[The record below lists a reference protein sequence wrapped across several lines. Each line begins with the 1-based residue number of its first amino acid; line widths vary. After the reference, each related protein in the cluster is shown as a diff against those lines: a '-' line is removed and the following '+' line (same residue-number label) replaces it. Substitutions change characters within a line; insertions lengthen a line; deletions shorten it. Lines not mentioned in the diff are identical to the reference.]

1 MGQVVVRPFAAL
13 AVVGALAA
21 ALAACTPTG
30 EGAEPDPTST
40 PRPSASG
47 SASATPEPTPT
58 EDPIVGEPVG
68 VDCDQLVTPDVMY
81 AYNPNFALLPEP
93 TIDEGSDAAIAQ
105 EQKGLVCQWQNLTS
119 NELLTVAVAK
129 LPDEALTLQKNRA
142 FGESTMVPTYGV
154 EGYFTVAD
162 GVGEADA
169 FDRDYW
175 VSTRSSFYLEPGDA
189 IDIVAASLAAL
200 P

>member
-13 AVVGALAA
+13 AVAGALAV
-21 ALAACTPTG
+21 ALAACTPAG
-30 EGAEPDPTST
+30 GGAEPEESTS
-40 PRPSASG
+40 PSPSASG
-47 SASATPEPTPT
+47 SASPTPDATPTA
-58 EDPIVGEPVG
+58 DPVVGEPVG
-68 VDCDQLVTPDVMY
+68 IGCDQLVSAEVMY

-93 TIDEGSDAAIAQ
+93 TVDEGTDAAVVQ
-105 EQKGLVCQWQNLTS
+105 EQRGLVCQWQNLTS

-129 LPDEALTLQKNRA
+129 LPDDALTLQKNRA

-169 FDRDYW
+169 FDRGYW

-189 IDIVAASLAAL
+189 IDIVAAALAAL